1 MAAIDGKQIAN
12 MLYHAGRSTNSP
24 HCWILRTRQETP
36 EKTST
41 ESGF

>member
-1 MAAIDGKQIAN
+1 MAAIEGKQIAN
-12 MLYHAGRSTNSP
+12 MLYHAGVETSP
-24 HCWILRTRQETP
+24 HYWILRTWQETP